1 MKKYELIKES
11 KTMFA
16 EREIYRIRAL
26 KDFGNVKAG
35 DIGGWV
41 CSYNNLSQ
49 EGDCWIYDNAKCLD
63 DARVYDNAVMCG
75 NAVMFGNAK
84 MFDNAEMSDSSIIC
98 DNAEM
103 CGNSKMFDNAKMFD
117 NSIMC
122 DNAEMCGNSKM
133 YDTSTMCDSSTM
145 CDNAEMFDDTEMC
158 DNAMMFNNSKMCG
171 NAVMFGNA
179 KMFDN
184 AKMSDNSIMF
194 DNAVMCDNAEMC
206 GRATLDKDKLL
217 YGSINRSYK
226 KIFQCPC
233 EKRFLIAILTEE
245 NEILYSIGSQIGIT
259 KEKLI
264 NIIYNYCRVIDK
276 ELEEY
281 SCRQEY
287 LKIIDIAE
295 NYLREFI

>member
-26 KDFGNVKAG
+26 KDFSDIKAG
-35 DIGGWV
+35 DVGGWV
-41 CSYNNLSQ
+41 CSEDNLSQ
-49 EGDCWIYDNAKCLD
+49 EGNCWIYDEAKCLD
-63 DARVYDNAVMCG
+63 NARVYDNAVMCG

-84 MFDNAEMSDSSIIC
+84 MFDNAKMSDSSIIC

-103 CGNSKMFDNAKMFD
+103 CGNSKM
-117 NSIMC
+117 
-122 DNAEMCGNSKM
+122 
-133 YDTSTMCDSSTM
+133 YDTSTMCGSSTM

-158 DNAMMFNNSKMCG
+158 DNAMMFNNSKMFDNAKMCG
-171 NAVMFGNA
+171 SS

-184 AKMSDNSIMF
+184 AEMCDSSIMF

-245 NEILYSIGSQIGIT
+245 NEILYSVGSQIGIT

-276 ELEEY
+276 DLEEY
-281 SCRQEY
+281 PCRQEY
-287 LKIIDIAE
+287 LKIIDMAE

>member
-16 EREIYRIRAL
+16 EREIFRIRAL
-26 KDFGNVKAG
+26 KDFEDVKAG
-35 DIGGWV
+35 DVGGWV

-49 EGDCWIYDNAKCLD
+49 EGNCWIYDDAKCLD

-84 MFDNAEMSDSSIIC
+84 MFDNAKMSDS
-98 DNAEM
+98 
-103 CGNSKMFDNAKMFD
+103 
-117 NSIMC
+117 SIMC

-133 YDTSTMCDSSTM
+133 YDTSTMCGSSTM

-158 DNAMMFNNSKMCG
+158 DNAMMFNNSKMFDNAKMCG
-171 NAVMFGNA
+171 SS

-184 AKMSDNSIMF
+184 AEMCDSSIMF

-245 NEILYSIGSQIGIT
+245 NEILYSVGSQIGIT

-276 ELEEY
+276 DLEEY
-281 SCRQEY
+281 PCRQEY
-287 LKIIDIAE
+287 LKIIDMAE